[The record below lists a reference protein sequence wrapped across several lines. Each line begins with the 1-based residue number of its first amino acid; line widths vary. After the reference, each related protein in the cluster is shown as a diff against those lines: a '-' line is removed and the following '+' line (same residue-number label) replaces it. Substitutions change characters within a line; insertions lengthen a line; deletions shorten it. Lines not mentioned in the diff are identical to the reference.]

1 MNFSDYL
8 PLLRHHGY
16 DDDEV
21 LKSLTSTQ
29 IDDMI
34 ATLRIIHDQPVRD
47 YIASLHDG
55 GGKREKDE
63 NVVAELPMI
72 SSPSPARD
80 HSLTF
85 TSFRS
90 LQEKCI
96 IEAQQQKTQPA
107 EGIMT
112 SVADVTKTESILAW
126 KNVDHYYRTKYGTQP
141 NNVGDDDVAFRPKL
155 SHVGGVRP

>member
-29 IDDMI
+29 IDDMM
-34 ATLRIIHDQPVRD
+34 ATLEILHDQPLRD

-63 NVVAELPMI
+63 NEHENEEKVMVA
-72 SSPSPARD
+72 SPARD

-85 TSFRS
+85 TSFRA

-96 IEAQQQKTQPA
+96 IEAQQQRNAIMMMTQPA
-107 EGIMT
+107 DGIMT

-126 KNVDHYYRTKYGTQP
+126 KNVD
-141 NNVGDDDVAFRPKL
+141 
-155 SHVGGVRP
+155 

>member
-55 GGKREKDE
+55 GGKREKDDE
-63 NVVAELPMI
+63 NEHENEEKVMI
-72 SSPSPARD
+72 PSPARD

-107 EGIMT
+107 DGIMT

-126 KNVDHYYRTKYGTQP
+126 KNVDHYYRTKYGTQH
-141 NNVGDDDVAFRPKL
+141 NTSVDDD
-155 SHVGGVRP
+155 